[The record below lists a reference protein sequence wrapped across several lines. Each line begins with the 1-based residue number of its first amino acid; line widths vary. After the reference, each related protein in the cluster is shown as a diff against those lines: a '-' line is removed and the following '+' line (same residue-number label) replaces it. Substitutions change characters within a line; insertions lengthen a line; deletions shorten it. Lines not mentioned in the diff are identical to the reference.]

1 VEAPTM
7 IAAIYAKITPKKRH
21 EDLARYLEGPEE

>member
-1 VEAPTM
+1 M

-21 EDLARYLEGPEE
+21 ADLARYLEGPEEEPIL

>member
-1 VEAPTM
+1 M

-21 EDLARYLEGPEE
+21 ADLVRYLEGPEEEPAL

>member
-1 VEAPTM
+1 M

-21 EDLARYLEGPEE
+21 ADLAWYLGPEEGPTL

>member
-1 VEAPTM
+1 M

-21 EDLARYLEGPEE
+21 EDLARYLEGPEEEPTL